1 MSAQRGLSPER
12 KIIIFYVLMLLTCM
26 FGVTFLIALWG
37 SYRALNHTQDVWLR
51 SHQLWIWRGCMA
63 FLAIILLSALFL
75 LPLIWLPITQGI
87 GLYTA
92 ITAAS
97 ISGLAT
103 LWLMYRGVRGLVYWF
118 KGKVIY

>member
-12 KIIIFYVLMLLTCM
+12 KIVIYYVLMLLTCLLG
-26 FGVTFLIALWG
+26 FTFLIALWG

-87 GLYTA
+87 GLYSA

-103 LWLMYRGVRGLVYWF
+103 LWLIYRGVRGLIYWF

>member
-12 KIIIFYVLMLLTCM
+12 KIVIYYVLMLLTCLLG
-26 FGVTFLIALWG
+26 FTFLIALWG

-97 ISGLAT
+97 IGGLAM
-103 LWLMYRGVRGLVYWF
+103 LWLMYRGVRGLIYWF

>member
-1 MSAQRGLSPER
+1 MSAQRGLSPEH
-12 KIIIFYVLMLLTCM
+12 KIVIYYVLMLLTCLLG
-26 FGVTFLIALWG
+26 FTFLIALWG

-87 GLYTA
+87 GLYSA

-103 LWLMYRGVRGLVYWF
+103 LWLIYRGVRGLIYWF

>member
-12 KIIIFYVLMLLTCM
+12 KIVIYYVFMLLTCLLG
-26 FGVTFLIALWG
+26 FTFLIALWG

-87 GLYTA
+87 GLYSA

-103 LWLMYRGVRGLVYWF
+103 LWLIYRGVRGLIYWF

>member
-12 KIIIFYVLMLLTCM
+12 KIVIYYVFMLLTCLLG
-26 FGVTFLIALWG
+26 FTFLIALWG

-103 LWLMYRGVRGLVYWF
+103 LWLMYRGVRGLIYWF

>member
-37 SYRALNHTQDVWLR
+37 SYRALNHTQDVWQH
-51 SHQLWIWRGCMA
+51 SHLLWIWRSCMA

-75 LPLIWLPITQGI
+75 LPLLWLPLTQGV
-87 GLYTA
+87 GLYSALTA
-92 ITAAS
+92 GS
-97 ISGLAT
+97 ISGLAM
-103 LWLMYRGVRGLVYWF
+103 LWLIYRTLRGLVYWF